1 MTFIILL
8 NLKSFLLFSLKSAST
23 LLLNVFYNELN
34 YERIEE
40 EYSYEVSLETNVCNH
55 YYWFPHIIGLYN
67 YHYYII

>member
-55 YYWFPHIIGLYN
+55 YY
-67 YHYYII
+67 